1 VDCPPKIKHFL
12 WRLSQNTLALRKNL
26 QRRGIKLDTSCC
38 ICQRLDEDG
47 GHLFLKC
54 KEVKKVW
61 RELNLETVRCQL
73 AECGS
78 AKEMMELVLKMEPK
92 MQLTVILLLWLWW
105 DERNKFREEEEEDRP
120 WKWRM

>member
-1 VDCPPKIKHFL
+1 VADYGE
-12 WRLSQNTLALRKNL
+12 WTALRKNL
-26 QRRGIKLDTSCC
+26 PRRGIKLDTSCC

-92 MQLTVILLLWLWW
+92 MQLTVIVALALVG
-105 DERNKFREEEEEDRP
+105 
-120 WKWRM
+120 